1 LSTVDQSSVFV
12 VVVGRNLHDGWR
24 GKLRGMDAPV
34 FLYIYIYIYIIH
46 TYIYHAYMYAAAWN
60 EVFDLQ
66 LANAAINLQNLKK
79 VCLHRTQQQ

>member
-1 LSTVDQSSVFV
+1 
-12 VVVGRNLHDGWR
+12 
-24 GKLRGMDAPV
+24 
-34 FLYIYIYIYIIH
+34 
-46 TYIYHAYMYAAAWN
+46 MYAAAWN